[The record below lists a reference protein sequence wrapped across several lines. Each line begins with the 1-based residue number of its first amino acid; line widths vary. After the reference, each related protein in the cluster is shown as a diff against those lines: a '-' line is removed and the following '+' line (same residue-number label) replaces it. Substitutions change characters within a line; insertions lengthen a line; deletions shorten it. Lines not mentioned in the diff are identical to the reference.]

1 MRTPRIIDVVGFRGR
16 SIVAVDDNLDIH
28 TYTPDDGLAT
38 DEEKCLGLK
47 RAVIDHE
54 TIPWVR
60 SKLELTTIE
69 LDEIRCDARSVL
81 LNYRPKREIAR
92 D

>member
-1 MRTPRIIDVVGFRGR
+1 MHTPRIIDVVGFKGR

-28 TYTPDDGLAT
+28 TYTPDHGLAT
-38 DEEKCLGLK
+38 DEEKCLRLR

-69 LDEIRCDARSVL
+69 LDEIRWDTRSVL
-81 LNYRPKREIAR
+81 LRHRPKREMAR